1 MKHFVVA
8 SLALLLAACA
18 PTGGPAT
25 PGGSPSPGSSAA
37 PGTPS
42 SAAPAPTA
50 AQGGFLRLALSNVE
64 TAELTDS
71 KAYEAI
77 SVLMF
82 PVPGP
87 KSVGFGIPKPDWDR
101 NYVMNLTSEPPKAGE
116 VYRLG
121 STPPTGAELR
131 GSLQYAQRLGPQ
143 KGSSLWLAESGTI
156 AINEV
161 AGATVE
167 LTIKDAVM
175 APQTSGPPNVTPTG
189 KFTVN
194 GTGRVDKFLGL

>member
-1 MKHFVVA
+1 MKHYVGA
-8 SLALLLAACA
+8 SLALALAACA
-18 PTGGPAT
+18 PAGGPT
-25 PGGSPSPGSSAA
+25 SPGGSASPGASTA

-42 SAAPAPTA
+42 SAAPAPTT
-50 AQGGFLRLALSNVE
+50 AQGGFLRLTLSNVE
-64 TAELTDS
+64 TTELTDA
-71 KAYEAI
+71 KAYEAT

-101 NYVMNLTSEPPKAGE
+101 NFVMNLTSEPPKAGE

-121 STPPTGAELR
+121 STAPTGADLQ

-156 AINEV
+156 TIDQV
-161 AGATVE
+161 AGATVD

-175 APQTSGPPNVTPTG
+175 APEASGPPNVTPTG

-194 GTGRVDKFLGL
+194 GAGRVDKFLGL